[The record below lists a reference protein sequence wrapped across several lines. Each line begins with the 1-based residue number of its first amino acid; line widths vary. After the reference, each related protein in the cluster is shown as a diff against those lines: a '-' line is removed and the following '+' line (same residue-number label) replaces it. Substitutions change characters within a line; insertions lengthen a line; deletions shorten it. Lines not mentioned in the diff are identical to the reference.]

1 MKAVFFNGPGNFE
14 IKDIEIP
21 EINEDEILIRTKY
34 SGLCGTDL
42 KIFKGDY
49 TVNFPVIPGHEFSG
63 VVDRV
68 GKNIKTFK
76 SGDRVAVDQTLSCG
90 VCYYCRS
97 NRRNLC
103 ETRGSYGTT
112 KNGGF
117 AEYTKVLEQNL
128 YDLDDSVTLK
138 EAALQEPLGCSIS
151 GIQKL
156 KINYGDNAILFGA
169 GTMGLILLQ
178 LLNLRGISHLTVID
192 VDQNKLDRAKKLGA
206 DEVILNDDYL
216 ENKLNKISRNG
227 FNIVIDAT
235 GNITVYE
242 QLFKFV
248 KKGGE
253 ILFFGLCASDK
264 RVNISPNQIHR
275 NELSIYGS
283 FSLNN
288 NTTQALE
295 MMKSKKLDLDSLI
308 SHEFRLSKFDEAFK
322 ILKSGK
328 AIKILIDCT

>member
-1 MKAVFFNGPGNFE
+1 M
-14 IKDIEIP
+14 
-21 EINEDEILIRTKY
+21 
-34 SGLCGTDL
+34 
-42 KIFKGDY
+42 
-49 TVNFPVIPGHEFSG
+49 
-63 VVDRV
+63 
-68 GKNIKTFK
+68 
-76 SGDRVAVDQTLSCG
+76 
-90 VCYYCRS
+90 
-97 NRRNLC
+97 
-103 ETRGSYGTT
+103 
-112 KNGGF
+112 
-117 AEYTKVLEQNL
+117 
-128 YDLDDSVTLK
+128 
-138 EAALQEPLGCSIS
+138 
-151 GIQKL
+151 
-156 KINYGDNAILFGA
+156 
-169 GTMGLILLQ
+169 
-178 LLNLRGISHLTVID
+178 
-192 VDQNKLDRAKKLGA
+192 
-206 DEVILNDDYL
+206 NDDYL